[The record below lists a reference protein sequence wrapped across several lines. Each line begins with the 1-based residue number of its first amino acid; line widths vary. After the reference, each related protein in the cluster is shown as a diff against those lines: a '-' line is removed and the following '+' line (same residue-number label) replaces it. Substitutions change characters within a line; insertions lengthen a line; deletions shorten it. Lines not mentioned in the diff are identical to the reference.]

1 MEEFI
6 HDKYTLKAIELV
18 RKGQSFFITGKAG
31 TGKTRLLREIVR
43 ESRARGKNI
52 AVAAPTGIA
61 AKNAEGQTL
70 HSLFGLKTITFIP
83 GKTRNWYHLN
93 TAKERVIRKLDI
105 LIIDEI
111 SMVRCDVLDMV
122 DQTLKKVRWSSSAF
136 GGIQVLFF
144 GDLFQLPPVVED
156 DDEKLLYSHYEQD
169 NPYFFSSDVIRKRPL
184 PLLEL
189 EKVHRQKDERF
200 VRILNNIREG
210 KNLSS
215 DIAAINRRYKA
226 DYEPSNSELAIYL
239 RTRKYNV
246 WKHNDSKLKELPSE
260 KFTSTAEIYGY
271 FPKRLFPAD
280 EELALKVGAKVMLLR
295 NDNDDYEYVNGTL
308 GIVKSIYGGVVRVIT
323 QEGNLISVE
332 KSAWTLYKYE
342 YDERNKIIKP
352 FPVGSFTQYPIKL
365 AWAVTIHKSQGLTFD
380 NVIIDAHRAFASGQ
394 VYVALSRCRSL
405 KGIVLTSKIS
415 KDDIKLDPIIVDYMK
430 SVEKILP
437 DETIEVAEV
446 EETNIFF
453 FDENDERMITGIR
466 SEVSGEIEIPEGV
479 EVIAEKA
486 FKDNTNITSAIFP
499 TTLREIGNFAF
510 RGCKNLHSINFKEG
524 IVSIGVDAF
533 IGTALQEVSLPQ
545 SLKEIDLT
553 PFECR
558 MKVDNL
564 NDYFSSDI
572 NGALYNAEETSLI
585 LYPRKGYEETIEIP
599 DMVTCI
605 ESYAFENNKASEII
619 LPEDLEELQ
628 NKVFYGCEN
637 LRTLTLKT
645 ASPSDI
651 VIDNE
656 TFKGFEV
663 EKCILRV
670 PFDSLSDYINDERFG
685 GFSYITDI
693 EGSICL
699 KYDNSRIEVVGYEK
713 KSGESIV
720 IPEGVEIIE
729 EQAFKDNNITSVIC
743 PDSLREIKYQAFYGC
758 KNLRRVALNDGLISI
773 GQEAFLDTNLK
784 SVEIPD
790 TVNVMGLTPFECA
803 MKVYKNNRQYS
814 DIDGVLYTKDQ
825 TSLIL
830 YPRQYEN
837 KELEIPFNVCSIK
850 AYAFEC
856 NKAEEII
863 LPDNISN
870 MEKCLFNECQNLKTL
885 IIKKDLPEEIK
896 IVEDTFEGF
905 DVEECVLRVPF
916 DALSEYVND
925 ERFKVFKYITAIEGS
940 RCLKYNESGS
950 AVVDSETED
959 CANIVIPEGVTNIS
973 EGAFQGNEEIERVI
987 LPKTLLKIGNAS
999 FSGCHNLS
1007 EIKLNKGLRDIGW
1020 DAFKGTGLSWVKIPD
1035 SVVKIGYSAFSCEI
1049 EVSSR
1054 NTHYCTNDG
1063 VLYSHD
1069 ERKLVI
1075 YPEYKENEEF
1085 EVPSTVEVIGSYA
1098 FEDTCLATLVLHD
1111 SITSL
1116 HNNIFGSTSEIST
1129 LILHC
1134 EDPNELYIDD
1144 NVFEDF
1150 NKQQCKLVVP
1160 YGRLSLYAS
1169 NKHFK
1174 DFLSISEMT
1183 EDGEYT
1189 ENATEPKFSTGQYSE
1204 TLPGN
1209 NLAESKVFCYYN
1221 GKYHCYIV
1229 LSSEGF
1235 FLKLMDGGYYYLSE
1249 LINGSVSGSIWVM
1262 NKKEKLTSYM
1272 VAYSIDNITKYSFG
1286 HFTERTLEGTLS
1298 YKDVRTGKDFTI
1310 DLETGNKL

>member
-1 MEEFI
+1 M
-6 HDKYTLKAIELV
+6 DLV

-31 TGKTRLLREIVR
+31 TGKTRLLGEIVR

-83 GKTRNWYHLN
+83 GKTRNWYHLD
-93 TAKERVIRKLDI
+93 TAKERIIRKLDI

-122 DQTLKKVRWSSSAF
+122 DQTLKKVRWSGSAF
-136 GGIQVLFF
+136 GGIQVIFF

-156 DDEKLLYSHYEQD
+156 DDEELLYSHYEQD
-169 NPYFFSSDVIRKRPL
+169 NPYFFSSDVIRKHPL

-189 EKVHRQKDERF
+189 KTVHRQKDERF

-210 KNLSS
+210 KNLST
-215 DIAAINRRYKA
+215 DIDTINRRFKA
-226 DYEPSNSELAIYL
+226 DYEPSNTEPAVYL

-246 WKHNDSKLKELPSE
+246 WKHNDSKLKELPGE
-260 KFTSTAEIYGY
+260 KFTSAAEISGY

-295 NDNDDYEYVNGTL
+295 NDNDGYEYVNGTL
-308 GIVKSIYGGVVRVIT
+308 GIVKSIYKGVVRVIT
-323 QEGNLISVE
+323 QEGKLISVE

-437 DETIEVAEV
+437 DETVEVAEV
-446 EETNIFF
+446 EETNMFF

-466 SEVSGEIEIPEGV
+466 SDVSGEIEIPEGV

-486 FKDNTNITSAIFP
+486 FEDNTNITSAIFP
-499 TTLREIGNFAF
+499 ITLRKICNHAF
-510 RGCKNLHSINFKEG
+510 WGCKNLQSINFKEG
-524 IVSIGVDAF
+524 LVSIGVEAF
-533 IGTALQEVSLPQ
+533 IGTALQEVKLPLSLE
-545 SLKEIDLT
+545 EIDWT

-558 MKVDNL
+558 MKVDIQNE
-564 NDYFSSDI
+564 YFSSDI
-572 NGALYNAEETSLI
+572 NGALYNRNQTSLI
-585 LYPRKGYEETIEIP
+585 LYPRIGHEETIEIP
-599 DMVTCI
+599 DVVTCI

-619 LPEDLEELQ
+619 IPEDIEEMQDKL
-628 NKVFYGCEN
+628 FYGCKN
-637 LRTLTLKT
+637 LKTLTLKS

-651 VIDNE
+651 EIDKE
-656 TFKGFEV
+656 VFIGFEV
-663 EKCILRV
+663 ENCILRV
-670 PFDSLSDYINDERFG
+670 PFDSIIDYINDERFKV
-685 GFSYITDI
+685 FSYITDI

-699 KYDNSRIEVVGYEK
+699 KYINSRIEVVGCEK

-720 IPEGVEIIE
+720 IPEGVEVIA
-729 EQAFKDNNITSVIC
+729 EQAFKDNTNITSVVC
-743 PDSLREIKYQAFYGC
+743 PSTLREIEDQAFCGC
-758 KNLRRVALNDGLISI
+758 RNLSRVKLNEGLISI
-773 GQEAFLDTNLK
+773 GLEAFLDTNLK
-784 SVEIPD
+784 SVKIPYS
-790 TVNVMGLTPFECA
+790 VENMGLASFECE
-803 MKVYKNNRQYS
+803 MKVNIKNNHYS
-814 DIDGVLYTKDQ
+814 DVNGVLYNKEQ

-830 YPRQYEN
+830 YPRQYKN
-837 KELEIPFNVCSIK
+837 KELEIPLSVCSIE

-863 LPDNISN
+863 LPEHKIS
-870 MEKCLFNECQNLKTL
+870 MGGYLFNGCRNLKALT
-885 IIKKDLPEEIK
+885 IKQYLPEEID
-896 IVEDTFEGF
+896 IEEDTFEGF

-916 DALSEYVND
+916 DSLSDYIKD
-925 ERFKVFKYITAIEGS
+925 ERFKDFKYITAIEGS
-940 RCLKYNESGS
+940 RCLKYTESGS
-950 AVVDSETED
+950 EVADCEIED
-959 CANIVIPEGVTNIS
+959 CANIVIPEGVSSIS
-973 EGAFQGNEEIERVI
+973 EGAFQGNEEIERVV

-999 FSGCHNLS
+999 FSSCHNLS

-1049 EVSSR
+1049 EVGSR
-1054 NTHYCTNDG
+1054 NINYCTNDG

-1098 FEDTCLATLVLHD
+1098 FEDTCLSTLILHD

-1144 NVFEDF
+1144 DVFEDF
-1150 NKQQCKLVVP
+1150 DKQQCKLVVP
-1160 YGRLSLYAS
+1160 YGSLSLYAS
-1169 NKHFK
+1169 DKHFK

-1189 ENATEPKFSTGQYSE
+1189 ENAAESEFSTGQYYE

-1221 GKYHCYIV
+1221 GKYHCYII

-1235 FLKLMDGGYYYLSE
+1235 FLKLLDGGYYYLSD
-1249 LINGSVSGSIWVM
+1249 LIDSSISGSIWVM
-1262 NKKEKLTSYM
+1262 NKKEKLRSYM
-1272 VAYSIDNITKYSFG
+1272 VAYSTDNITKYSFG
-1286 HFTERTLEGTLS
+1286 HFTELTSEGALS
-1298 YKDVRTGKDFTI
+1298 YKDVRTGKGFTI
-1310 DLETGNKL
+1310 DIETGNKL